1 MTARL
6 EDLKPDAQVT
16 GLVGREAVRIVTVQ
30 MLGDDACRVFF
41 RSQDGVLG
49 EQLLFRSSEAELELV
64 GGGRKWSFTGSG
76 DLFRLVSEA
85 ARIELAYLF
94 DPYLAVSSST
104 IDPLPHQISAVYEHM
119 LPRQPMRFLLADDP
133 GAGKTIM
140 AGLLIK
146 ELLIR
151 GELERCLIVAPGSLT
166 EQWQDE
172 LKEKFELNFE
182 LLTRDLIKA
191 IGLGNPF
198 EQRPLLIARMD
209 MLSRDEELQSRL
221 KQAPEWDLVVFD
233 ESHRMSA
240 HYFGSEMKRTKRYDM
255 GKRVGNHTRNL
266 LMMTATPHNGKEE
279 DFQLYMALL
288 DEDRFAGHQR
298 NAVHRSD
305 PTDLMRRLVKEDLYT
320 FQGTKLFPERKS
332 ITAEYELSD
341 AEKVLYE
348 RVTEYVREEMNRAD
362 RNANQQGGGKKR
374 VNVGFALM
382 TLQRRLASSP
392 FAIHRSIER
401 RRERLESRL
410 KEERLLLEGRSVE
423 SRLQLDGKYQPGAIS
438 DDDIDELY
446 EEDSACEIEDTEES
460 FTDNATSAQTLAELE
475 FEIQTLK
482 ELERLSKKVVDQRTD
497 AKWQELNRILDG
509 PLMKEP
515 SGARRKLVLFT
526 EFKDTL
532 MDLAAKIRDRL
543 GRPEAVVEIHGGVPR
558 DRRRQIVHAFMND
571 PEVVVLLA
579 NDAAG
584 EGVNLQRAHLMVNY
598 DLPWNPNRLEQ
609 RFGRIHR
616 IGQKEVCHLW
626 NLLAKDTREG
636 DVYIQL
642 LKKLE
647 AAREALGDKVFDV
660 LGQLFSGRSLREL
673 LMDAVRYNELP
684 EVKAQLELEIDG
696 AVDQRHLEDLLAQR
710 ALVRQGMDTE
720 TVEQLRQQM
729 ERAMAQ
735 RIHPYYVHDFFID
748 AFRRLG
754 GKVNLREKGRYEIT
768 YVPPLLLDRNQQ
780 IGIGLPLQPRYER
793 ICFEKEHVADSP
805 RAELVSP
812 GHPLLEACISLVME
826 RDGAVLGQGAVLV
839 DERDLGSEP
848 RLLFCL
854 EHGLQDGRKT
864 RTGQQ
869 QLISNRLQ
877 FLEISRSG
885 DVNPAGSAPYLDYRP
900 LKDGEQ
906 TLVEPLLAE
915 SWLAQD
921 WDAVVLQHAMTTLVP
936 QHLEEVKAKRLE
948 GIAKVEREIKARMQ
962 REINHWSRRYEELKL
977 KEQSAR
983 WVQTSLD
990 ELPPASDPHEAL
1002 EQTHQIG
1009 SFVAKQR
1016 AEELIS
1022 RLEKRLAQLQA
1033 EAQITAKVPVLKGGA
1048 LLIPAGL
1055 LLALQ
1060 GQSDPQ
1066 GVDAG
1071 ARKRVELLA
1080 IKAVFEAEK
1089 ALGRMPKDVSAQ
1101 RGLGYD
1107 IESID
1112 GDGNLFFIEVKGR
1125 ADGADSVTLTIN
1137 EVNTGRNAPH
1147 RFRLALVSIEGD
1159 QASAP
1164 IYVSGVD
1171 WGLPGFGDTQI
1182 TKNLQQLLA
1191 AGSSPH

>member
-1 MTARL
+1 MTVRL
-6 EDLKPDAQVT
+6 EQLKPDAMVQ
-16 GLVGREAVRIVTVQ
+16 GLVGREAVRIVSAE
-30 MLGDDACRVFF
+30 MLGDAACKVVYRG
-41 RSQDGVLG
+41 QDGVLG
-49 EQLLFRSSEAELELV
+49 EQLLFRSNEADLELV
-64 GGGRKWSFTGSG
+64 GGGRKWSFAGSG

-94 DPYLAVSSST
+94 DPYVAVSSST

-182 LLTRDLIKA
+182 LLTRDLINA
-191 IGLGNPF
+191 TGLGNPF

-221 KQAPEWDLVVFD
+221 EQAPEWDLVVCD

-240 HYFGSEMKRTKRYDM
+240 HYFGSEVKRTKRYEM
-255 GKRVGNHTRNL
+255 GKRVGNHARNL
-266 LMMTATPHNGKEE
+266 LLMTATPHNGKEE
-279 DFQLYMALL
+279 DFQLFMALL

-298 NAVHRSD
+298 DAVHRSD

-320 FQGTKLFPERKS
+320 FQGTKLFPERRS
-332 ITAEYELSD
+332 YTAQYELSPS
-341 AEKVLYE
+341 EKVLYE
-348 RVTEYVREEMNRAD
+348 RVTEYVRDEMNRAD

-392 FAIHRSIER
+392 FAIHRSLER

-410 KEERLLLEGRSVE
+410 KEERLLLEGRSAE
-423 SRLQLDGKYQPGAIS
+423 SRLQLDAKYQPGGLS
-438 DDDIDELY
+438 DDDIDDLY
-446 EEDSACEIEDTEES
+446 EEDTAGEIEGTEAA

-475 FEIQTLK
+475 FEIQTLR
-482 ELERLSKKVVDQRTD
+482 ELEQLSKKVVDQRTD
-497 AKWQELNRILDG
+497 AKWRELDRILDD
-509 PLMKEP
+509 PLMKQAN
-515 SGARRKLVLFT
+515 GARRKLVLFT

-543 GRPEAVVEIHGGVPR
+543 GRPEAVVEIHGGVAR

-673 LMDAVRYNELP
+673 LMDAVRYNERP
-684 EVKAQLELEIDG
+684 DVKAQLELEIDG
-696 AVDQRHLEDLLAQR
+696 AVNQGHLEELLAER
-710 ALVRQGMDTE
+710 ALVRQGMDAA

-729 ERAMAQ
+729 ERAMAR
-735 RIHPYYVHDFFID
+735 RIHPHYVHDFFIE

-754 GKVNLREKGRYEIT
+754 GKVNPREKGRYEIT

-780 IGIGLPLQPRYER
+780 IGIGVPVQPRYER

-812 GHPLLEACISLVME
+812 GHPLLEACISLVIE

-839 DERDLGSEP
+839 DERDLGTEP
-848 RLLFCL
+848 RVLFCL
-854 EHGLQDGRKT
+854 EHGLQDGRRT
-864 RTGQQ
+864 RAGQQ
-869 QLISNRLQ
+869 QLVSNRLQ
-877 FLEISRSG
+877 FLEISRLG
-885 DVNPAGSAPYLDYRP
+885 TVTTAGSAPYLDYRP
-900 LKDGEQ
+900 LKDTDQ
-906 TLVEPLLAE
+906 SLVTPLLSE
-915 SWLAQD
+915 SWLGQN
-921 WDAVVLQHAMTTLVP
+921 WDSVVLQHAMTTLVP
-936 QHLEEVKAKRLE
+936 QHLDEVKAERLE
-948 GIAKVEREIKARMQ
+948 RIAKAEREIKARMQ
-962 REINHWSRRYEELKL
+962 REINHWSRRYAELQL
-977 KEQSAR
+977 QEQAGKQVR
-983 WVQTSLD
+983 
-990 ELPPASDPHEAL
+990 LPA
-1002 EQTHQIG
+1002 Q
-1009 SFVAKQR
+1009 VAKER
-1016 AEELIS
+1016 AEVLVS

-1048 LLIPAGL
+1048 LVIPAGL
-1055 LLALQ
+1055 MLALQ
-1060 GQSDPQ
+1060 GHAEPE
-1066 GVDAG
+1066 GVDAA

-1080 IKAVFEAEK
+1080 MNAVFEAEK

-1112 GDGNLFFIEVKGR
+1112 ADGNLFFIEVKGR
-1125 ADGADSVTLTIN
+1125 VDGADSVTLTIN
-1137 EVNTGRNAPH
+1137 EVNVGRNSPH
-1147 RFRLALVSIEGD
+1147 RFRLALVFVEGD
-1159 QASAP
+1159 RASPPA
-1164 IYVSGVD
+1164 YVSGID
-1171 WGLPGFGDTQI
+1171 WGVPGFAETQ
-1182 TKNLQQLLA
+1182 KVFNLQQLMNKA
-1191 AGSSPH
+1191 VDPH

>member
-6 EDLKPDAQVT
+6 EDLKPDALVT

-30 MLGDDACRVFF
+30 MLGDAACRVFF
-41 RSQDGVLG
+41 RGQDGVLG
-49 EQLLFRSSEAELELV
+49 EQLLFRSSEADLELV
-64 GGGRKWSFTGSG
+64 GGGRKWSFAGSG

-85 ARIELAYLF
+85 TRIQLAYLF
-94 DPYLAVSSST
+94 DPYVAVSSST

-182 LLTRDLIKA
+182 LLTRDLINA
-191 IGLGNPF
+191 TGLGNPF

-209 MLSRDEELQSRL
+209 MLARDEELQSRL
-221 KQAPEWDLVVFD
+221 EQAPEWDLVVCD

-240 HYFGSEMKRTKRYDM
+240 RTFGNEVKRTKRYAM

-266 LMMTATPHNGKEE
+266 LLMSATPHNGKEE

-288 DEDRFAGHQR
+288 DEDRFEGHQR
-298 NAVHRSD
+298 DAVHRSD

-348 RVTEYVREEMNRAD
+348 RVTEYVRDEMNRAD

-410 KEERLLLEGRSVE
+410 KEERLLLEGRSAE

-446 EEDSACEIEDTEES
+446 EEDTAGEIEGTEDA

-475 FEIQTLK
+475 FEIQTLR
-482 ELERLSKKVVDQRTD
+482 ELERLSNKVVDQRTD
-497 AKWQELNRILDG
+497 AKWQELDRILDG
-509 PLMKEP
+509 PLMKEA

-532 MDLAAKIRDRL
+532 TDLAAKIRDRL
-543 GRPEAVVEIHGGVPR
+543 GRPEAVVEIHGGVAR

-673 LMDAVRYNELP
+673 LMDAVRYNERP
-684 EVKAQLELEIDG
+684 DVKAQLELEIEG
-696 AVDQRHLEDLLAQR
+696 AVDQRHLADLLAQR
-710 ALVRQGMDTE
+710 ALVCQGLDAA

-729 ERAMAQ
+729 ERAMAR
-735 RIHPYYVHDFFID
+735 RIHPHYVHDFFIE

-754 GKVNLREKGRYEIT
+754 GKVNPREQGRYAIT

-780 IGIGLPLQPRYER
+780 IGIGPPVQPRYER

-826 RDGAVLGQGAVLV
+826 RDGAVLSQGAVLV
-839 DERDLGSEP
+839 DERDLGTEP

-864 RTGQQ
+864 RAGQQ

-885 DVNPAGSAPYLDYRP
+885 EVRPAGSAPYLDYRP
-900 LKDGEQ
+900 LQDNEPV
-906 TLVEPLLAE
+906 LVEPLLSE
-915 SWLAQD
+915 SWLGQD

-936 QHLEEVKAKRLE
+936 QHLEEVKAERLE
-948 GIAKVEREIKARMQ
+948 RIAKAEREIKARMQ

-977 KEQSAR
+977 QEQAGKQVRLPAQVAR
-983 WVQTSLD
+983 
-990 ELPPASDPHEAL
+990 E
-1002 EQTHQIG
+1002 
-1009 SFVAKQR
+1009 R
-1016 AEELIS
+1016 AEVLVS

-1048 LLIPAGL
+1048 LVIPAGL

-1060 GQSDPQ
+1060 GQSNPQ
-1066 GVDAG
+1066 GVDAA

-1080 IKAVFEAEK
+1080 MNAVFEAEK
-1089 ALGRMPKDVSAQ
+1089 ALGRMPKDVSDQ

-1112 GDGNLFFIEVKGR
+1112 ADGNLFFIEVKGR
-1125 ADGADSVTLTIN
+1125 VDGADSVTLTIN
-1137 EVNTGRNAPH
+1137 EVNVGRNSPH
-1147 RFRLALVSIEGD
+1147 RFRLALVMVEGE
-1159 QASAP
+1159 QASP
-1164 IYVSGVD
+1164 PLYVSGID

-1191 AGSSPH
+1191 AGRAPH

>member
-1 MTARL
+1 
-6 EDLKPDAQVT
+6 
-16 GLVGREAVRIVTVQ
+16 
-30 MLGDDACRVFF
+30 
-41 RSQDGVLG
+41 
-49 EQLLFRSSEAELELV
+49 
-64 GGGRKWSFTGSG
+64 
-76 DLFRLVSEA
+76 
-85 ARIELAYLF
+85 
-94 DPYLAVSSST
+94 
-104 IDPLPHQISAVYEHM
+104 
-119 LPRQPMRFLLADDP
+119 
-133 GAGKTIM
+133 
-140 AGLLIK
+140 
-146 ELLIR
+146 
-151 GELERCLIVAPGSLT
+151 
-166 EQWQDE
+166 
-172 LKEKFELNFE
+172 
-182 LLTRDLIKA
+182 
-191 IGLGNPF
+191 
-198 EQRPLLIARMD
+198 MD

-221 KQAPEWDLVVFD
+221 EQAPEWDLVVCD

-240 HYFGSEMKRTKRYDM
+240 HYFGSEVKRTKRYEM
-255 GKRVGNHTRNL
+255 GKRVGNHARNL
-266 LMMTATPHNGKEE
+266 LLMTATPHNGKEE
-279 DFQLYMALL
+279 DFQLFMALL
-288 DEDRFAGHQR
+288 DEDRFAGRQR
-298 NAVHRSD
+298 DAVHRSE

-320 FQGTKLFPERKS
+320 FEGTKLFPERKS
-332 ITAEYELSD
+332 YTAEYELSD

-362 RNANQQGGGKKR
+362 RNANEQGAGKKR

-401 RRERLESRL
+401 RLRRLESRL
-410 KEERLLLEGRSVE
+410 KEERLLLEGRVAE
-423 SRLQLDGKYQPGAIS
+423 SRLQLDAKYQPKAIT
-438 DDDIDELY
+438 DDEIDDLY
-446 EEDSACEIEDTEES
+446 EDDTAGEIEGTEEA

-475 FEIQTLK
+475 FEIETLK
-482 ELERLSKKVVDQRTD
+482 ELEQLSRKVVDQRAD

-509 PLMKEP
+509 PLMREA

-543 GRPEAVVEIHGGVPR
+543 GRPEAVVEIHGGVAR

-673 LMDAVRYNELP
+673 LMDAVRYNERP
-684 EVKAQLELEIDG
+684 DVKAQLQLEIEG

-710 ALVRQGMDTE
+710 ALVRQGMDAA

-729 ERAMAQ
+729 ERAMAK
-735 RIHPYYVHDFFID
+735 RIHPHYVHDFFIE
-748 AFRRLG
+748 AFKRLG
-754 GKVNLREKGRYEIT
+754 GKVNPREKGRYEIT
-768 YVPPLLLDRNQQ
+768 YVPPLLMERDQQ
-780 IGIGLPLQPRYER
+780 IGVGVPVQPRYER
-793 ICFEKEHVADSP
+793 ICFEKEHVSESP

-812 GHPLLEACISLVME
+812 GHPLLESCISLVME

-900 LKDGEQ
+900 LKEAEQ
-906 TLVEPLLAE
+906 SLVAPLLQE

-921 WDAVVLQHAMTTLVP
+921 WDGVVLQHAMATLVP
-936 QHLEEVKAKRLE
+936 QHLEEVKRERLE
-948 GIAKVEREIKARMQ
+948 RIAKAEREIKARMQ

-977 KEQSAR
+977 KEQTDR
-983 WVQTSLD
+983 WVQASFD
-990 ELPPASDPHEAL
+990 ELPPPGEV
-1002 EQTHQIG
+1002 EQPQQIHRIG

-1016 AEELIS
+1016 AEALIG

-1033 EAQITAKVPVLKGGA
+1033 EAQITAKVPNLKGGA
-1048 LLIPAGL
+1048 LVIPAGL
-1055 LLALQ
+1055 LLGLQ
-1060 GQSDPQ
+1060 GQSDPEA
-1066 GVDAG
+1066 VDAT

-1080 IKAVFEAEK
+1080 MNAVFEAEK

-1112 GDGNLFFIEVKGR
+1112 AHGNLFFIEVKGR

-1147 RFRLALVSIEGD
+1147 RFRLALVSVEGD
-1159 QASAP
+1159 RASP
-1164 IYVSGVD
+1164 PVYVSGVD

-1191 AGSSPH
+1191 AGRQPH